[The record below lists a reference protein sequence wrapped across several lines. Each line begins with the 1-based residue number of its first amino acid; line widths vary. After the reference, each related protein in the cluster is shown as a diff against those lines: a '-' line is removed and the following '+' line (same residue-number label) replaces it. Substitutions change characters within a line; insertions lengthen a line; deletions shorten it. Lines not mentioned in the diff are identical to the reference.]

1 MRVIALD
8 FAVPSSHTGFGGS
21 PVEFLNGELMPTL
34 PRNPHRLLLES
45 GLLIIVAI
53 ELYKFIRFIAQ

>member
-1 MRVIALD
+1 
-8 FAVPSSHTGFGGS
+8 
-21 PVEFLNGELMPTL
+21 MPTL